1 MSSQLRRASRC
12 ITRYD
17 LDALG
22 VLLTVSIAVNAVI
35 ILADGSR
42 PCPDTRCPA
51 ARCVFSGEVGG
62 ILGQLY
68 QRATSL
74 QLVCSSAPR
83 VVAQVARQELKR

>member
-1 MSSQLRRASRC
+1 VRSQLRRASRC
-12 ITRYD
+12 VTRYD

-35 ILADGSR
+35 IPPAAAGHE
-42 PCPDTRCPA
+42 PDARCPA
-51 ARCVFSGEVGG
+51 ARCVFSGEVRG

-74 QLVCSSAPR
+74 QLVCSSAP
-83 VVAQVARQELKR
+83 ELSPR